1 MNQHGTP
8 IGCAPNQVSGSS
20 SMASGSKGKRGHGC
34 SVGTP
39 TSVAS
44 PKTARVFRLPFWLGS
59 PAGRELALVRVVA
72 PNNRTENNGLER
84 TRRVGVPAARA
95 IIRVSPCRSTRCSA
109 GLSLEGA
116 CR

>member
-8 IGCAPNQVSGSS
+8 IACAPNLVSGSS
-20 SMASGSKGKRGHGC
+20 SMAPGSKGKRGHGC
-34 SVGTP
+34 SVGAP

-44 PKTARVFRLPFWLGS
+44 PKTGKVFRLPVWLGS
-59 PAGRELALVRVVA
+59 PAGRQFALVRVVA

-95 IIRVSPCRSTRCSA
+95 IIRVSPCRSTRCWTGVEA
-109 GLSLEGA
+109 RDA
-116 CR
+116 

>member
-20 SMASGSKGKRGHGC
+20 SMASGSKGKRGRGC
-34 SVGTP
+34 SVGAP

-44 PKTARVFRLPFWLGS
+44 PRTGRGFRLLFWLGS

-72 PNNRTENNGLER
+72 PNNRTENNALER
-84 TRRVGVPAARA
+84 TRSTHLVVGPR
-95 IIRVSPCRSTRCSA
+95 RSMRCSA
-109 GLSLEGA
+109 DLAWDTSHARPL
-116 CR
+116 